1 MTTVKKAK
9 RMAAVVLCLCVVAL
23 CMGFTQQRDAGELAA
38 ERAMSRQEEA
48 LDAYQLLWD
57 SFEKDT
63 ESGQPIYP
71 DEYGGEYIDDDKL
84 VIQLTENTPENQ
96 AKYRELCGNSD
107 KVVFEKVTY
116 SLNYLN
122 SLESQAELLSKDFAV
137 TGYGVKRQENKFMI
151 AVEQQ
156 DLTAVQQRLMRQ
168 RSSAPIEI
176 VEGEYAQTLA
186 NLAGGTGV
194 SNSAYFNLSIC
205 ITGMYTYSNNKV
217 PAVVSCGHKGNTV
230 NNEIYYNGT
239 TVAQIK
245 ESKYDDNGYGDYSI
259 ATLYNGNSR
268 YPYVKSITAG
278 NQLYV
283 SGFRATA
290 SGASIAR
297 YGAATGY
304 DYGTVSM
311 LNYTIK
317 YSDGYTIK
325 GLTAT
330 SQAKKKAQ
338 TGDSGGCIY
347 TQGSPTYVTG
357 IISGGGPILGIDYL
371 FYTPIAYVTDRGFS
385 Y

>member
-1 MTTVKKAK
+1 MKKAK

-156 DLTAVQQRLMRQ
+156 DLTAVQQRLVRQ

-186 NLAGGTGV
+186 NLAGGTGINNTYGNQSV
-194 SNSAYFNLSIC
+194 C
-205 ITGMYTYSNNKV
+205 ITGYYGDSV
-217 PAVVSCGHKGNTV
+217 ALVSCGHGGNAV
-230 NNEIYYNGT
+230 SNSIFYNGT
-239 TVAQIK
+239 AIGKIRKV
-245 ESKYDDNGYGDYSI
+245 KYTDQGYGDYSI
-259 ATLYNGNSR
+259 STLYSGNPR
-268 YPYVKSITAG
+268 YPYVKYASAG
-278 NQLYV
+278 QTKYV

-297 YGAATGY
+297 YGAASGY
-304 DYGTVSM
+304 GYGVVSIT
-311 LNYTIK
+311 NYTVK
-317 YSDGYTIK
+317 FDEKNGETTTVK
-325 GLTAT
+325 GLTMA
-330 SQAKKKAQ
+330 SQPSGSNKAEH
-338 TGDSGGCIY
+338 GDSGGCVY

-357 IISGGGPILGIDYL
+357 IISGGGPILGVDYL
-371 FYTPIAYVTDRGFS
+371 AYTPIAYVTDQGFS

>member
-1 MTTVKKAK
+1 MKKAK

-57 SFEKDT
+57 SFEKEP
-63 ESGQPIYP
+63 ESLQPYYP

-186 NLAGGTGV
+186 TSLPGGTAITNEKG
-194 SNSAYFNLSIC
+194 SGLSVC
-205 ITGMYTYSNNKV
+205 MTGYYQGS
-217 PAVVSCGHKGNTV
+217 PALVTCGHGKTEVGKSMKYGGSKIGTV
-230 NNEIYYNGT
+230 SIVKYQNNY
-239 TVAQIK
+239 
-245 ESKYDDNGYGDYSI
+245 YGDYSI
-259 ATLYNGNSR
+259 TKLDSVGYLFSS
-268 YPYVKSITAG
+268 VKSQYGTKTI
-278 NQLYV
+278 
-283 SGFRATA
+283 SGTRATV
-290 SGASIAR
+290 SGASVAR
-297 YGAATGY
+297 YGDTTKY
-304 DYGTVSM
+304 DYGVVSIT
-311 LNYTIK
+311 NYTIL
-317 YSDGYTIK
+317 YMDGYNIK
-325 GLTAT
+325 GLTVM
-330 SQAKKKAQ
+330 SQTTKDASY
-338 TGDSGGCIY
+338 GDSGGCVY

-357 IISGGGPILGIDYL
+357 IISGHAPIPPDGGRVFLL
-371 FYTPIAYVTDRGFS
+371 YTPIAYVTDLGFS
-385 Y
+385 K

>member
-1 MTTVKKAK
+1 MKKAK
-9 RMAAVVLCLCVVAL
+9 RMVAVILCLCVVAL

-168 RSSAPIEI
+168 RSSTPIEI
-176 VEGEYAQTLA
+176 VEGEYR
-186 NLAGGTGV
+186 V
-194 SNSAYFNLSIC
+194 RVRI
-205 ITGMYTYSNNKV
+205 
-217 PAVVSCGHKGNTV
+217 
-230 NNEIYYNGT
+230 
-239 TVAQIK
+239 
-245 ESKYDDNGYGDYSI
+245 
-259 ATLYNGNSR
+259 
-268 YPYVKSITAG
+268 
-278 NQLYV
+278 QLV
-283 SGFRATA
+283 CVLLENMEVR
-290 SGASIAR
+290 IR
-297 YGAATGY
+297 
-304 DYGTVSM
+304 
-311 LNYTIK
+311 
-317 YSDGYTIK
+317 
-325 GLTAT
+325 
-330 SQAKKKAQ
+330 
-338 TGDSGGCIY
+338 
-347 TQGSPTYVTG
+347 
-357 IISGGGPILGIDYL
+357 
-371 FYTPIAYVTDRGFS
+371 RR
-385 Y
+385 

>member
-1 MTTVKKAK
+1 MKKAK
-9 RMAAVVLCLCVVAL
+9 RMVAVVLCLCVVAL

-176 VEGEYAQTLA
+176 VEGNYAQTLA
-186 NLAGGTGV
+186 NLPGGTKIV
-194 SNSAYFNLSIC
+194 NSSLSNLSVC
-205 ITGMYTYSNNKV
+205 ITGYYGNNKV
-217 PAVVSCGHKGNTV
+217 PALVSCGHGYTYV
-230 NNEIYYNGT
+230 DDEMFYNGT
-239 TVAQIK
+239 AIGKIVK
-245 ESKYDDNGYGDYSI
+245 SKYGNFQYGDYSI
-259 ATLYNGNSR
+259 TTLYSGNPR
-268 YPYVKSITAG
+268 YPYVKSSSSTK
-278 NQLYV
+278 YV
-283 SGFRATA
+283 SGFRATT

-297 YGAATGY
+297 YGASTGY
-304 DYGTVSM
+304 GFGVVSIT
-311 LNYTIK
+311 NYTVK
-317 YSDGYTIK
+317 YTENNGDTTTVK
-325 GLTAT
+325 GLTVA
-330 SQAKKKAQ
+330 SQPVDSPKAAK
-338 TGDSGGCIY
+338 GDSGGCVY

-371 FYTPIAYVTDRGFS
+371 LYTPIAYVTDQGFS

>member
-1 MTTVKKAK
+1 MKKAK
-9 RMAAVVLCLCVVAL
+9 RMAAVILCLCVVAL

-57 SFEKDT
+57 SFEKEP
-63 ESGQPIYP
+63 ESLQPYYP

-176 VEGEYAQTLA
+176 VEGEY
-186 NLAGGTGV
+186 N
-194 SNSAYFNLSIC
+194 C
-205 ITGMYTYSNNKV
+205 
-217 PAVVSCGHKGNTV
+217 
-230 NNEIYYNGT
+230 
-239 TVAQIK
+239 
-245 ESKYDDNGYGDYSI
+245 YGDYAI
-259 ATLYNGNSR
+259 ATLNSGYSQYKYVRGNGVLR
-268 YPYVKSITAG
+268 A
-278 NQLYV
+278 V
-283 SGFRATA
+283 SGLRRSIP
-290 SGASIAR
+290 SGAAVAR
-297 YGAATGY
+297 YGNETHYDHGY
-304 DYGTVSM
+304 VGITNMTITYEDDPYLGDVTV
-311 LNYTIK
+311 
-317 YSDGYTIK
+317 K
-325 GLTAT
+325 GLTTMSFTNGIAE
-330 SQAKKKAQ
+330 S
-338 TGDSGGCIY
+338 GDSGGCVY
-347 TQGSPTYVTG
+347 TNDSGATNVVG
-357 IISGGGPILGIDYL
+357 IISGRNNITKNYIL
-371 FYTPIAYVTDRGFS
+371 FTPIGYAMDSGFTF
-385 Y
+385 

>member
-1 MTTVKKAK
+1 MKKAK

-57 SFEKDT
+57 SFEKEP
-63 ESGQPIYP
+63 ESLQPYYP

-137 TGYGVKRQENKFMI
+137 TSYGVKRRENKFMI

-186 NLAGGTGV
+186 NLAGGTGIQ
-194 SNSAYFNLSIC
+194 SSSSDPISMC
-205 ITGMYTYSNNKV
+205 ITGKYGSQNT
-217 PAVVSCGHKGNTV
+217 PALVTCGHGGNMKDKAVKMGGSNIGTFKKV
-230 NNEIYYNGT
+230 NFQNNC
-239 TVAQIK
+239 
-245 ESKYDDNGYGDYSI
+245 YGDYAI
-259 ATLYNGNSR
+259 ATLNSGYSQYKYVRGNGVLR
-268 YPYVKSITAG
+268 A
-278 NQLYV
+278 V
-283 SGFRATA
+283 SGLRRSIP
-290 SGASIAR
+290 SGAAVAR
-297 YGAATGY
+297 YGNETHYDHGY
-304 DYGTVSM
+304 VGITNMTITYEDDPYLGDVTV
-311 LNYTIK
+311 
-317 YSDGYTIK
+317 K
-325 GLTAT
+325 GLTTMSFTNGIAE
-330 SQAKKKAQ
+330 S
-338 TGDSGGCIY
+338 GDSGGCVY
-347 TQGSPTYVTG
+347 TNDSGATNVVG
-357 IISGGGPILGIDYL
+357 IISGRNNITKNYIL
-371 FYTPIAYVTDRGFS
+371 FTPIGYAMDSGFTF
-385 Y
+385 